1 MTRSGATGSRGHKWG
16 GAGRVRQVQLYGTTC
31 LIFRG
36 MNTWIVARC
45 YVPGIERDDN
55 ALLEKRTAVLA

>member
-1 MTRSGATGSRGHKWG
+1 M
-16 GAGRVRQVQLYGTTC
+16 RQVQLYGTTC